1 MMIELLPDLSA
12 PARRDYS
19 LKSAARAFHSAS
31 KQVSSMWPPLGG
43 PSLLFSK
50 PRPAGLSRD

>member
-43 PSLLFSK
+43 PSLTL
-50 PRPAGLSRD
+50 L